1 MRVARPLVAL
11 AMALGVAGGVTGCD
25 ALNEASD
32 KANQVSQGIDKAKAC
47 ADAVGLLAW
56 TPDMSDP
63 QKALEDTKAKA
74 EELEKLAAQSPDQQ
88 VKTALEEAAKGMGN
102 VSSAA
107 DWVQQKADLV
117 AKVSQACAG

>member
-11 AMALGVAGGVTGCD
+11 AFALGAAAGVTGCD
-25 ALNEASD
+25 AISGAAD
-32 KANQVSQGIDKAKAC
+32 TANQVSQGIDKAKAC
-47 ADAVGLLAW
+47 ADAVSLLAW

-63 QKALEDTKAKA
+63 QKALEETKAKA

-88 VKTALEEAAKGMGN
+88 VKSALDEAAKGMQSVN
-102 VSSAA
+102 SAA

-117 AKVSQACAG
+117 AKVSEACGS